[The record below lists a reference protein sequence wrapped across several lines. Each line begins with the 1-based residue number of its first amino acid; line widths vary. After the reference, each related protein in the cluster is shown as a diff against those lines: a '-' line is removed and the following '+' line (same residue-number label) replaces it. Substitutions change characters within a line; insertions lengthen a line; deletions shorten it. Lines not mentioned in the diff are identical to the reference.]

1 MERKPTAPGGRA
13 AACAT
18 KPVAGATEW
27 GMQNLIS
34 RRALIVAGAGWP
46 LSAHAVPASQTGE
59 WTDAQRKRRIPWL
72 LRLPEGDGPVPWVI
86 YSHGL
91 GGSRE
96 GGARWGEAWA
106 AGGIAV
112 LHVQHAGSDSGI
124 LRGGMQAA
132 RDAASA
138 EQLIARVSDV
148 QFALAEVAR
157 RAVAGEG
164 AWPHLRRD
172 AIGMAGHSFGA
183 VTTQVLAGERF
194 AGGRAVDEPRLRA
207 FIAFSPS
214 SPLDGRSV
222 SQAFAGVTRPFL
234 GITGSEDGNPLTG
247 SRRGDSRAAVYDGLP
262 PGQRALLWLDGADHA
277 SCGGGRPPGLPAR
290 ALQARGA
297 QALQR
302 EPAHQALAAR
312 LSTLWWQAHLAG
324 SEPARAALRK
334 VDDLGPGDRWRID

>member
-1 MERKPTAPGGRA
+1 MRG
-13 AACAT
+13 AT
-18 KPVAGATEW
+18 KWRMPTS
-27 GMQNLIS
+27 IS
-34 RRALIVAGAGWP
+34 RRALLTTATLWP
-46 LSAHAVPASQTGE
+46 LAARAVPAVQTGG
-59 WTDAQRKRRIPWL
+59 WTDPARKRAVPWL
-72 LRLPEGDGPVPWVI
+72 LRLPEGEGPCPWVI

-91 GGSRE
+91 GGSRD
-96 GGARWGEAWA
+96 GGARWSEAWA

-112 LHVQHAGSDSGI
+112 LHVQHAGSDIGI
-124 LRGGMQAA
+124 LRAGLQAA

-148 QFALAEVAR
+148 QFALADVAR
-157 RAVAGEG
+157 RAVADERP
-164 AWPHLRRD
+164 WTRLRRD

-194 AGGRAVDEPRLRA
+194 GNDRAVDEPRLRA

-214 SPLDGRSV
+214 SPMDGRSV
-222 SQAFAGVTRPFL
+222 QQAFSGVTKPFM
-234 GITGSEDGNPLTG
+234 GVTGSDDGNPLTG
-247 SRRGDSRAAVYDGLP
+247 SRRGDLRAAVYEGLP

-290 ALQARGA
+290 ALQARGEL
-297 QALQR
+297 ALQR

-312 LSTLWWQAHLAG
+312 LSALWWQAHLVG
-324 SEPARAALRK
+324 SEAARAALRK

>member
-1 MERKPTAPGGRA
+1 
-13 AACAT
+13 
-18 KPVAGATEW
+18 
-27 GMQNLIS
+27 MQTPIS
-34 RRALIVAGAGWP
+34 RRVLLVASTGLWP
-46 LSAHAVPASQTGE
+46 LAARALPAATTGE
-59 WTDAQRKRRIPWL
+59 WTDAARKRSIPWL
-72 LRLPEGDGPVPWVI
+72 LRLPDGEGPVPWVI

-91 GGSRE
+91 GGARE

-112 LHVQHAGSDSGI
+112 LHLQHAGSDIGI

-138 EQLIARVSDV
+138 AQLIARVSDV

-164 AWPHLRRD
+164 PWPRLRRD

-183 VTTQVLAGERF
+183 VTTQTLAGERF
-194 AGGRAVDEPRLRA
+194 ANGLAVDEPRLRA

-214 SPLDGRSV
+214 PPLDGRSV
-222 SQAFAGVTRPFL
+222 QQAFGAITKPFMGV
-234 GITGSEDGNPLTG
+234 TGSEDGNPLTG
-247 SRRGDSRAAVYDGLP
+247 SRQGDSRATVYDGLP
-262 PGQRALLWLDGADHA
+262 PGQRALLWLDGADHS

-290 ALQARGA
+290 ALQPRSALA
-297 QALQR
+297 QQR

-312 LSTLWWQAHLAG
+312 LSTAWWRAHLAG
-324 SEPARAALRK
+324 DETARAALRK
-334 VDDLGPGDRWRID
+334 ADDLAPGDRWRID